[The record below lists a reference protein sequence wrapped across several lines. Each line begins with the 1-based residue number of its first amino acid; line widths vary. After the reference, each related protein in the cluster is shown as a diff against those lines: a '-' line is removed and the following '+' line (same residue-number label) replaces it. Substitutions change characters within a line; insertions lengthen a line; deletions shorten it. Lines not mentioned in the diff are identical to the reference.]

1 MAITT
6 NGGAGTAL
14 AVSADLSAAI
24 SDESGTGV
32 VVFNTSPTLVTPTLG
47 TASATAI
54 ELGHA
59 TDTTLA
65 RSSAGVITVEGV
77 VIPTISSTST
87 LTNKTLTSPTV
98 GGGITHSGS
107 TSGTT
112 VLQASAIASGTLTL
126 PAATDTLV
134 GKATTDTLTNKTLT
148 SPALT
153 TPTISTATTNGD
165 LLYGTGS
172 GALARLGIGATSTVL
187 TVVAGVP
194 SWVAASAGTTG
205 NDQAFA
211 FGVQVY
217 S

>member
-6 NGGAGTAL
+6 NGGAGTVL
-14 AVSADLSAAI
+14 AVSNDLALAI

-87 LTNKTLTSPTV
+87 LTNKTISGASNTLTVRLDNTDVTGTLVTTKGGTGLATYTTGDVVYASASNTLAKLAIGTSGQTLSV
-98 GGGITHSGS
+98 SSGGI
-107 TSGTT
+107 
-112 VLQASAIASGTLTL
+112 VEW
-126 PAATDTLV
+126 
-134 GKATTDTLTNKTLT
+134 
-148 SPALT
+148 T
-153 TPTISTATTNGD
+153 TP
-165 LLYGTGS
+165 
-172 GALARLGIGATSTVL
+172 
-187 TVVAGVP
+187 
-194 SWVAASAGTTG
+194 SAGTTA

-211 FGVQVY
+211 FAVQVFA
-217 S
+217 

>member
-6 NGGAGTAL
+6 NGGAGTVL
-14 AVSADLSAAI
+14 AVSNDLALAI

-65 RSSAGVITVEGV
+65 RVSAGVVSIEGV
-77 VIPTISSTST
+77 NVVTTTS
-87 LTNKTLTSPTV
+87 
-98 GGGITHSGS
+98 
-107 TSGTT
+107 
-112 VLQASAIASGTLTL
+112 
-126 PAATDTLV
+126 
-134 GKATTDTLTNKTLT
+134 TDTLTNKTLT

-172 GALARLGIGATSTVL
+172 GALARLGIGATSTLL

-194 SWVAASAGTTG
+194 AWVAATAGTTG

>member
-14 AVSADLSAAI
+14 AVSNDLALAI

-65 RSSAGVITVEGV
+65 RASAGVVNIEGV
-77 VIPTISSTST
+77 PIVTTTATQT
-87 LTNKTLTSPTV
+87 LTNKTLTTPVISSISNTGTV
-98 GGGITHSGS
+98 
-107 TSGTT
+107 
-112 VLQASAIASGTLTL
+112 TL
-126 PAATDTLV
+126 PTATDTLV
-134 GKATTDTLTNKTLT
+134 GRATTDTLTNKTLT

-172 GALARLGIGATSTVL
+172 GALARLGIGATSELL

-194 SWVAASAGTTG
+194 AWVAASAGTTG